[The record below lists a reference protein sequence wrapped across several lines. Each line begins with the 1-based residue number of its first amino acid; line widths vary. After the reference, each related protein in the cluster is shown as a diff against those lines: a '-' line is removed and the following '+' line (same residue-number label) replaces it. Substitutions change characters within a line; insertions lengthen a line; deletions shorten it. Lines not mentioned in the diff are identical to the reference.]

1 MTSRVNSLHRSLHS
15 GTPTVSIN
23 DNRGLAIRQV
33 RYHRHPNTPTVTDP
47 RITRHQ
53 FDPRGQPV
61 CSIDPRLHER
71 QQTQPG
77 IAPNFTYHTS
87 LAGQVLRT
95 DSVDAG
101 TTYTLGDINGRPLS
115 RVGASGVLRRWL
127 YEQAPLAGRLT
138 VQEQQPPGATAQ
150 VTERLLYGD
159 NSAAARGRNLAG
171 VCTSHFDTAGL
182 AETLSIGL
190 AGAVLEQG
198 RTLLQPGREAHW
210 HGDDISAWQAQLAAP
225 RFITQSLTDA
235 TGALILQRDALGH
248 AQRMAY
254 DLAGRLCASWL
265 TLKNGVE
272 QVILQSATYSAS
284 GQALRE
290 QQGNGVVTTY
300 SYDPR
305 TTRLARI
312 HVQRPAGHA
321 SGARVLQDLR
331 YRYDPV
337 GNVLG
342 VHNDAE
348 ATRFWRS
355 RKVVPENL
363 YVYDSLYQLVAASGR
378 EMAALANGIGKRPS
392 ALQLPANDNSLTPYA
407 RTYHYDRADN
417 LTRIVHGA
425 TASGASHSLSMTV
438 SQRSNRAV
446 PANLSE
452 DPDAVDGFFD
462 AAGNL
467 RQLQPSQALAWTP
480 RDELQ
485 QVALVSRSAQNGDH
499 ERYRYDAG
507 GQRIEKVARRLA
519 ANSTLHQQVVYLPG
533 LEVRTWLNDETV
545 QQALQVVTFAAAG
558 RAQVRVLYWESG
570 LPEGLDNGAPRYS
583 YGDLID
589 SSGLELDAQ
598 GQVISQE
605 EYYPFGGTSVWQ
617 ARSEV
622 EAAYKTVRYAGKE
635 QDATGLYY
643 YGHRYYQPWNGRW
656 LNADPAGALDGLN
669 LYRMVHN
676 NPVTLSDATGLEK
689 HNQYDRDYRLA
700 KKATKVMHKLGE
712 SVTEFVMQRDK
723 VIRKAVKER
732 LAKEGVV
739 TAVGTFAG
747 FGGAEA
753 GTMVGGAIGT
763 VVTPVVGTIVGGFIG
778 AAVGYLTGV
787 AIGSGVASVVS
798 GLIPD
803 SKFMPDTDIRTET
816 IAEARRKRD
825 KAKDFVKA
833 QFGADNTAPA
843 TFDTVA
849 AEGVNLTLS
858 LVFSVSNPVPPPITA
873 MSNLIEDMR
882 DAKLIENDE
891 VIAQLGI
898 AIQDMRQMLQEL
910 DNDVNGGFNTFSA
923 IPDGQGNTALNGV
936 SGKQKNKSRQDFNE
950 QNAKAWDKLKS
961 LHTLHL
967 YLAKQSSVAAKQ
979 KAA

>member
-1 MTSRVNSLHRSLHS
+1 MTSSVNSLHRSLHG

-33 RYHRHPNTPTVTDP
+33 RYHRHPDTPTVTDP

-53 FDPRGQPV
+53 FDPRGQLV

-77 IAPNFTYHTS
+77 IAPNFSYHPS
-87 LAGQVLRT
+87 LAGQALRT

-101 TTYTLGDINGRPLS
+101 TTYTLGDIDGRPLS

-138 VQEQQPPGATAQ
+138 AQEQQAPGATAQ

-159 NSAAARGRNLAG
+159 NSAVARGRNLAG

-182 AETLSIGL
+182 TETLSIGL

-210 HGDDISAWQAQLAAP
+210 QGDDISAWQAQLAVP
-225 RFITQSLTDA
+225 RFTTQSLTDA
-235 TGALILQRDALGH
+235 TGALILQHDAQGH

-254 DLAGRLCASWL
+254 DLAGRLCGSWL

-348 ATRFWRS
+348 ATRFWRN

-378 EMAALANGIGKRPS
+378 EMAALANSIGKRPP

-417 LTRIVHGA
+417 LTRIVHAA
-425 TASGASHSLSMTV
+425 TASGASHSVTMTV

-467 RQLQPSQALAWTP
+467 RQLQPGQALAWTP

-485 QVALVSRSAQNGDH
+485 QVALVSRSGPDGDH
-499 ERYRYDAG
+499 EIYRYDAS
-507 GQRIEKVARRLA
+507 GQRVEKTARRLA

-533 LEVRTWLNDETV
+533 LEVRTWLNDDTV
-545 QQALQVVTFAAAG
+545 QQALHVVTLAAAG

-622 EAAYKTVRYAGKE
+622 EAAYKSVRYAGKE
-635 QDATGLYY
+635 QDASGLYY
-643 YGHRYYQPWNGRW
+643 YGFRYYQPWSGRW
-656 LNADPAGALDGLN
+656 LSADPAGALDGLN

-676 NPVTLSDATGLEK
+676 NPVTLSDGAGLDTQ
-689 HNQYDRDYRLA
+689 NQYDRDYRLA
-700 KKATKVMHKLGE
+700 KKATKAMHKAGE
-712 SVTEFVMQRDK
+712 SVIEFVMQRDK
-723 VIRKAVKER
+723 VIRRAVQER
-732 LAKEGVV
+732 LAKEGVLM
-739 TAVGTFAG
+739 AVGTAAG
-747 FGGAEA
+747 LGGAEA
-753 GTMVGGAIGT
+753 GVMLGGALGT
-763 VVTPVVGTIVGGFIG
+763 MATPVVGTIVGGFIG
-778 AAVGYLTGV
+778 AAVGYLTGA
-787 AIGSGVASVVS
+787 AISAGAASVVG

-803 SKFMPDTDIRTET
+803 SKLKPDTDIRTQT

-825 KAKDFVKA
+825 KTKDFVKA
-833 QFGADNTAPA
+833 QFGAGNIAPA
-843 TFDTVA
+843 TFDTVVT
-849 AEGVNLTLS
+849 EGVNLTLN
-858 LVFSVSNPVPPPITA
+858 LALSVSNPLPLPITA
-873 MSNLIEDMR
+873 MSNLIEDLR
-882 DAKLIENDE
+882 NARLTEDDE
-891 VIAQLGI
+891 IIAQLGT
-898 AIQDMRQMLQEL
+898 AIQDMRQMLQDL
-910 DNDVNGGFNTFSA
+910 GNDVNGGFNTPSL
-923 IPDGQGNTALNGV
+923 PPNGQGNNALEDA
-936 SGKQKNKSRQDFNE
+936 SDKQKGKSRKDFNK
-950 QNAKAWDKLKS
+950 QYTKAWDKLKS

-967 YLAKQSSVAAKQ
+967 YLAKQSAVAAKQ

>member
-33 RYHRHPNTPTVTDP
+33 RYHRHPDTPTLTDP

-53 FDPRGQPV
+53 FDPRGQLV

-71 QQTQPG
+71 QQAQPG
-77 IAPNFTYHTS
+77 IAPNFTYHPS
-87 LAGQVLRT
+87 LAGQILRT

-115 RVGASGVLRRWL
+115 RVGASGVLRRWH

-138 VQEQQPPGATAQ
+138 AQEQQTPGATAQ

-198 RTLLQPGREAHW
+198 RSLLQPGREAHW
-210 HGDDISAWQAQLAAP
+210 QGDDISAWQAQLAAP
-225 RFITQSLTDA
+225 RFTTQSLTDA
-235 TGALILQRDALGH
+235 TGALIVQRDAQGH

-254 DLAGRLCASWL
+254 DLAGRLCGSWL

-348 ATRFWRS
+348 ATRFWRN

-378 EMAALANGIGKRPS
+378 EMAALANGIGKRPP

-425 TASGASHSLSMTV
+425 TASGASHSVTMTV

-467 RQLQPSQALAWTP
+467 RQLQPGQALAWTP

-485 QVALVSRSAQNGDH
+485 QVALVSRNGPDDDH
-499 ERYRYDAG
+499 ESYRYDAG
-507 GQRIEKVARRLA
+507 GQRVEKTARRLA

-545 QQALQVVTFAAAG
+545 QQTLHVVTFAAAG

-605 EYYPFGGTSVWQ
+605 EYYPFGGTAVWQ

-643 YGHRYYQPWNGRW
+643 YGHRYYQPWSGRW

-676 NPVTLSDATGLEK
+676 NPVTLSDATGLDAQDQF
-689 HNQYDRDYRLA
+689 HRNYRAVQSASLVIQNTLEDLTAFIESKKLA
-700 KKATKVMHKLGE
+700 VFQGVMKT
-712 SVTEFVMQRDK
+712 V
-723 VIRKAVKER
+723 
-732 LAKEGVV
+732 AKETLVMAAGKLAGELGAVAGTAV
-739 TAVGTFAG
+739 FPGSGSIAGWAVGTAAG
-747 FGGAEA
+747 AAAGSLIGGLIADGDLAPRLDMNEQILEKKQRKRERIKAYFKDQLSA
-753 GTMVGGAIGT
+753 GNLKALTADTFMNEVAN
-763 VVTPVVGTIVGGFIG
+763 
-778 AAVGYLTGV
+778 AAVGHLGLGIPVPVPVVAMAKLGV
-787 AIGSGVASVVS
+787 ALKDAKNVGKDDILAQLPAAIETVHRTLDDMEKSVNGAFHTIGSYPKGEINKPLEQRDHVITVNSHLPFRKKIKSQARFNEHLAMARGELEKLKMTTLDLVRQRSA
-798 GLIPD
+798 
-803 SKFMPDTDIRTET
+803 
-816 IAEARRKRD
+816 AEAKR
-825 KAKDFVKA
+825 
-833 QFGADNTAPA
+833 
-843 TFDTVA
+843 A
-849 AEGVNLTLS
+849 A
-858 LVFSVSNPVPPPITA
+858 
-873 MSNLIEDMR
+873 
-882 DAKLIENDE
+882 
-891 VIAQLGI
+891 
-898 AIQDMRQMLQEL
+898 
-910 DNDVNGGFNTFSA
+910 
-923 IPDGQGNTALNGV
+923 
-936 SGKQKNKSRQDFNE
+936 
-950 QNAKAWDKLKS
+950 
-961 LHTLHL
+961 
-967 YLAKQSSVAAKQ
+967 
-979 KAA
+979 